1 MRRLAAVA
9 LLLGI
14 ALPVWAQ
21 HGGSHGGGGGGFH
34 GGGFSS
40 HSAPSFHG
48 GFGASHGGFSPSA
61 PSRFA
66 GGSRPVAPRQFVP
79 RYGGSSGL
87 TANRM
92 RSFSSVDRMRNGA
105 GRGYVR
111 HPYDRNRDRDGHHP
125 RHPYRPIYQS
135 GFIYGVPQYTGWIGP
150 QYFDYPNDFG
160 YDDGTSY
167 TPDSGYADNG
177 GYAQPDDQG
186 PPPPYEPPV
195 EPAQQSMAPAPAPEN
210 TEAITLVF
218 RDGRAS
224 EQIHNYILSRSTL
237 SVLDGRHRDIPV
249 DQLDLAATEKA
260 NCEAGVDFRLPAS
273 LQ

>member
-1 MRRLAAVA
+1 
-9 LLLGI
+9 
-14 ALPVWAQ
+14 
-21 HGGSHGGGGGGFH
+21 
-34 GGGFSS
+34 
-40 HSAPSFHG
+40 
-48 GFGASHGGFSPSA
+48 
-61 PSRFA
+61 
-66 GGSRPVAPRQFVP
+66 
-79 RYGGSSGL
+79 
-87 TANRM
+87 M

-249 DQLDLAATEKA
+249 DQLDLGATEKA
-260 NCEAGVDFRLPAS
+260 NREAGVDFRLPAS